1 MRTEAEFL
9 TLGRRLH
16 DRRAAKTLP
25 PMAITDRRLKLLNFP
40 QDNVFDLRAAFFV
53 ETHAVVNNE

>member
-1 MRTEAEFL
+1 
-9 TLGRRLH
+9 
-16 DRRAAKTLP
+16 
-25 PMAITDRRLKLLNFP
+25 MAITDRRLKLLNFP